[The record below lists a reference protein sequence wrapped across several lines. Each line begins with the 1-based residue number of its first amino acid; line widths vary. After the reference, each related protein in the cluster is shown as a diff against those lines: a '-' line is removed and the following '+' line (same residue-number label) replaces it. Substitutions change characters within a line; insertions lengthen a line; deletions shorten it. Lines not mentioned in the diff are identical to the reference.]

1 MGNINLNIL
10 GLASGSVV
18 LDAQGQVR
26 RLSPGEQ
33 PAASD
38 VIISFDTSE
47 ENVPSV
53 SARFVDNQGQQN
65 ALDTDDAIA
74 QVQRAIDEG
83 FDPTELGDE
92 FDTAAGEEG
101 SSLTNSG
108 RIERTGAETQAATN
122 FETDGFESQ
131 GLSETQSIALFDIIA
146 FALISG
152 ETNVIEFEQDEPIET
167 GGALTSDDPDVTF
180 IGKEIAGDND
190 LGSFVVNEDGT
201 WTFVANSPYDELA
214 DGEQIQDTTTV
225 QTSDGGEQVI
235 TVTIIGT
242 DDAAV
247 ATDDSGS
254 VTEDIDVDDI
264 TNQLVTSGQIVITD
278 VDSDTP
284 TFSADGE
291 FNLVGSTND
300 SQLGVLSI
308 EPDGAWTYVVNNND
322 VQYLDDDEFVTEVYT
337 VTASDGTTSEV
348 TITINGADDPSDITV
363 GEGDSDTGEV
373 TEDVDVDQESNNL
386 TTSGT
391 LTITDVDDNDVAAFE
406 PNGTFNPEGS
416 TNDTALGVLTI
427 TDDGEWTY
435 VVDNDDVQY
444 LDDDEFVTEVYTV
457 TAIDG
462 TTSEVTITINGADD
476 PSEITV
482 GEGDSDTGEVTEDV
496 DVDPES
502 NDLMATGTLTITDVD
517 ANDVAAF
524 QPNGTFNPEGSTND
538 TALGMLTITDDGEWT
553 YVVDNDDVQYLDDD
567 EFVTEVYTVTA
578 IDGTTSEVTIT
589 INGADDP
596 SEITVGEGDSDLGE
610 VTEDVDVDPESN
622 DLMATGTLTITD
634 VDAND
639 IAAFQPNG
647 TFNPEGSTNDTALG
661 MLTIT
666 DDGEWT
672 YVVDN
677 DNVQYLDDDEFVTE
691 VYTVTAIDGTTSE
704 VTITIN
710 GADDPSEIT
719 VGEGDSDMGEV
730 TEDVDVDQESNNLTT
745 SGTLTITDVD
755 DNDVAAFEP
764 NGTFNPEGSTNDT
777 ALGMLTITD
786 DGEWTYVVDND
797 NVQYLD
803 DDEFVTEVYTV
814 TAIDGTTSEV
824 TITINGADDPSEIT
838 VGEGDSDMGEV
849 TEDVDVDPESNDLMA
864 TGTLT
869 ITDVDANDVAAFQ
882 PNGTFNPEGSTND
895 TALGMLTITDDGE
908 WTYVVDNDDV
918 QYLDDDEFVTEVYTV
933 TAIDGTTSEVTIT
946 INGADDPSE
955 ITVGEGDSD
964 MGEVT
969 EDVDVDPESNDLM
982 ATGTLTI
989 TDVDANDVAAFQ
1001 PNGTFNPEGSTND
1014 TALGVLTITDDGEWT
1029 YVVDNDNVQYLDDD
1043 EFVTEVYTVTAIDG
1057 TTSEVTITINGAD
1070 DPSEITVGEGD
1081 SDLGE
1086 VTEDVDVNPDTN
1098 ELPVSGTL
1106 TITDVDT
1113 SDMLAF
1119 KPNGV
1124 FSPIGSTYA
1133 LALGMLTITPEG
1145 AWSYVVD
1152 NDAVQYLNDDDTVIE
1167 RYVVTAID
1175 GVEHVIE
1182 ITINGVND
1190 APEATSFTVVN
1201 DEDAI
1206 IPILFDSEDGGMP
1219 DYISDIEDDHD
1230 DIPLNIRIESL
1241 PTNGSLLYTDE
1252 NGITRE
1258 IVQSD
1263 VDNGVLFVPNN
1274 ISFVAG
1280 PGEMFEMGFSG
1291 DPDDMP
1297 DLVDGFYNWGVA
1309 VSPTERLITLANGN
1323 TITLSIDDNND
1334 KPLQQYQGEQ
1344 PHVGYGIGD
1353 TDGKGMNMQET
1364 LIIDFTNNPLDVVH
1378 FGLDGLGGEFN
1389 TNSSVHIEVIYTF
1402 ADGTTASEQYQKDEG
1417 DTGNQQILY
1426 EFSYSSPSNPIVG
1439 MELSSSGGNWELRY
1453 VQGNEAVT
1461 DDPQFDYV
1469 AVDSNGAESTVETV
1483 TVDIEEPQQYNVT
1496 SAVSNEPLFAGS
1508 GNDLLIGDSDDNIF
1522 TWLDSALDN
1531 GTDIIKDF
1539 ELYTNGSGDL
1549 IDLNDLIED
1558 PQDETQMA
1566 ELLDMIEV
1574 SVDGEDIALSIP
1586 INGGDDV
1593 QTIVIEGIT
1602 TEMGASVDL
1611 GNDLAILG
1619 ELIKNNAA

>member
-1 MGNINLNIL
+1 MPYLHAFNELIINSATTKFIVGNSHSAEWDWIRVWCVLGRSGNMDMGNINLNIL

-47 ENVPSV
+47 DSVPSV

-65 ALDTDDAIA
+65 VLDTDDAIA
-74 QVQRAIDEG
+74 QVQRAIEEG
-83 FDPTELGDE
+83 FDPTELGEE
-92 FDTAAGEEG
+92 FDTAAGEQG

-167 GGALTSDDPDVTF
+167 GGTLTIEEPDVVF
-180 IGKEIAGDND
+180 IAKDAEGDNG
-190 LGSFVVNEDGT
+190 LGTFVVNEDGT

-247 ATDDSGS
+247 ATDDTGS
-254 VTEDIDVDDI
+254 VTEDIDVDEI

-291 FNLVGSTND
+291 FNLVGSTNE

-308 EPDGAWTYVVNNND
+308 DPDGAWTYVVNNDD

-337 VTASDGTTSEV
+337 VTADDGTTSEV

-406 PNGTFNPEGS
+406 PDGTFNPEGS

-427 TDDGEWTY
+427 TDDGSWTY
-435 VVDNDDVQY
+435 VVNNDDVQY

-462 TTSEVTITINGADD
+462 TTSEVI
-476 PSEITV
+476 
-482 GEGDSDTGEVTEDV
+482 
-496 DVDPES
+496 
-502 NDLMATGTLTITDVD
+502 
-517 ANDVAAF
+517 
-524 QPNGTFNPEGSTND
+524 
-538 TALGMLTITDDGEWT
+538 
-553 YVVDNDDVQYLDDD
+553 
-567 EFVTEVYTVTA
+567 
-578 IDGTTSEVTIT
+578 
-589 INGADDP
+589 
-596 SEITVGEGDSDLGE
+596 
-610 VTEDVDVDPESN
+610 
-622 DLMATGTLTITD
+622 
-634 VDAND
+634 
-639 IAAFQPNG
+639 
-647 TFNPEGSTNDTALG
+647 
-661 MLTIT
+661 
-666 DDGEWT
+666 
-672 YVVDN
+672 
-677 DNVQYLDDDEFVTE
+677 
-691 VYTVTAIDGTTSE
+691 
-704 VTITIN
+704 
-710 GADDPSEIT
+710 
-719 VGEGDSDMGEV
+719 
-730 TEDVDVDQESNNLTT
+730 
-745 SGTLTITDVD
+745 
-755 DNDVAAFEP
+755 
-764 NGTFNPEGSTNDT
+764 
-777 ALGMLTITD
+777 
-786 DGEWTYVVDND
+786 
-797 NVQYLD
+797 
-803 DDEFVTEVYTV
+803 
-814 TAIDGTTSEV
+814 
-824 TITINGADDPSEIT
+824 ITINGADDPSEIT

-849 TEDVDVDPESNDLMA
+849 TEDVDVDPESNDLM
-864 TGTLT
+864 TSGTLT
-869 ITDVDANDVAAFQ
+869 ITDVDANDVAAFE
-882 PNGTFNPEGSTND
+882 PNGTFNPDGSTND

-964 MGEVT
+964 MGQVT

-989 TDVDANDVAAFQ
+989 TDIDANDVAAFE
-1001 PNGTFNPEGSTND
+1001 PNGTFNPEGSTNE
-1014 TALGVLTITDDGEWT
+1014 TALGMLTITDDGEWT
-1029 YVVDNDNVQYLDDD
+1029 YAVDNDDVQYLDDD

-1081 SDLGE
+1081 SDMGE

-1098 ELPVSGTL
+1098 ELSTSGTL

-1113 SDMLAF
+1113 SDMPAF

-1124 FSPIGSTYA
+1124 FTPVGSTYA

-1175 GVEHVIE
+1175 GVEHVVE

-1190 APEATSFTVVN
+1190 APEATSFTVIN

-1219 DYISDIEDDHD
+1219 DYISDLEDDHD

-1241 PTNGSLLYTDE
+1241 PTSGSLLYTDE

-1291 DPDDMP
+1291 DPEDVP

-1323 TITLSIDDNND
+1323 TITISVEDNND

-1353 TDGKGMNMQET
+1353 SDGQGMNMQET
-1364 LIIDFTNNPLDVVH
+1364 LVIDFTNNPLEVVQ
-1378 FGLDGLGGEFN
+1378 FGLDGMGGSFN
-1389 TNSSVHIEVIYTF
+1389 TNSSVYVEVLYIF
-1402 ADGTTASEQYQKDEG
+1402 ADGTTQTEQYQKDEG
-1417 DTGNQQILY
+1417 DTGHDQILY

-1469 AVDSNGAESTVETV
+1469 AVDSNGAESSVETV
-1483 TVDIEEPQQYNVT
+1483 TVDIEEPQQYNVI
-1496 SAVSNEPLFAGS
+1496 SAASNEPLFAGS

-1586 INGGDDV
+1586 INGGGDV
-1593 QTIVIEGIT
+1593 QTIVVEGIA
-1602 TEMGASVDL
+1602 TEVGASVDL
-1611 GNDLAILG
+1611 GSDLAILG
-1619 ELIKNNAA
+1619 ELIKNDAAQSVS

>member
-47 ENVPSV
+47 ESVPSV

-65 ALDTDDAIA
+65 VLDTDDAVA
-74 QVQRAIDEG
+74 QVQRAIEEG

-122 FETDGFESQ
+122 FETEGFESQ

-180 IGKEIAGDND
+180 IGKEVAGDNE
-190 LGSFVVNEDGT
+190 LGTFVVNEDGT

-291 FNLVGSTND
+291 FNLVGSTNE

-308 EPDGAWTYVVNNND
+308 DPDGAWTYVVNNDD

-337 VTASDGTTSEV
+337 VTADDGTTSEV

-406 PNGTFNPEGS
+406 P
-416 TNDTALGVLTI
+416 D
-427 TDDGEWTY
+427 
-435 VVDNDDVQY
+435 
-444 LDDDEFVTEVYTV
+444 
-457 TAIDG
+457 
-462 TTSEVTITINGADD
+462 
-476 PSEITV
+476 
-482 GEGDSDTGEVTEDV
+482 
-496 DVDPES
+496 
-502 NDLMATGTLTITDVD
+502 
-517 ANDVAAF
+517 
-524 QPNGTFNPEGSTND
+524 
-538 TALGMLTITDDGEWT
+538 
-553 YVVDNDDVQYLDDD
+553 
-567 EFVTEVYTVTA
+567 
-578 IDGTTSEVTIT
+578 
-589 INGADDP
+589 
-596 SEITVGEGDSDLGE
+596 
-610 VTEDVDVDPESN
+610 
-622 DLMATGTLTITD
+622 
-634 VDAND
+634 
-639 IAAFQPNG
+639 
-647 TFNPEGSTNDTALG
+647 
-661 MLTIT
+661 
-666 DDGEWT
+666 
-672 YVVDN
+672 
-677 DNVQYLDDDEFVTE
+677 
-691 VYTVTAIDGTTSE
+691 
-704 VTITIN
+704 
-710 GADDPSEIT
+710 
-719 VGEGDSDMGEV
+719 
-730 TEDVDVDQESNNLTT
+730 
-745 SGTLTITDVD
+745 
-755 DNDVAAFEP
+755 
-764 NGTFNPEGSTNDT
+764 GTFNPEGSTNDT

-849 TEDVDVDPESNDLMA
+849 TEDVDVDP
-864 TGTLT
+864 
-869 ITDVDANDVAAFQ
+869 
-882 PNGTFNPEGSTND
+882 
-895 TALGMLTITDDGE
+895 
-908 WTYVVDNDDV
+908 
-918 QYLDDDEFVTEVYTV
+918 
-933 TAIDGTTSEVTIT
+933 
-946 INGADDPSE
+946 
-955 ITVGEGDSD
+955 
-964 MGEVT
+964 
-969 EDVDVDPESNDLM
+969 
-982 ATGTLTI
+982 
-989 TDVDANDVAAFQ
+989 
-1001 PNGTFNPEGSTND
+1001 
-1014 TALGVLTITDDGEWT
+1014 
-1029 YVVDNDNVQYLDDD
+1029 
-1043 EFVTEVYTVTAIDG
+1043 
-1057 TTSEVTITINGAD
+1057 
-1070 DPSEITVGEGD
+1070 
-1081 SDLGE
+1081 
-1086 VTEDVDVNPDTN
+1086 DTN
-1098 ELPVSGTL
+1098 ELSVSGTL

-1113 SDMLAF
+1113 SDMPAF

-1124 FSPIGSTYA
+1124 FTPIGSTYA

-1152 NDAVQYLNDDDTVIE
+1152 NDAVQYLNDDDVVIE

-1201 DEDAI
+1201 DQDAV

-1219 DYISDIEDDHD
+1219 DYISDVEDDHD

-1252 NGITRE
+1252 NGVTRE
-1258 IVQSD
+1258 IMQSD

-1291 DPDDMP
+1291 DPEDIP
-1297 DLVDGFYNWGVA
+1297 DLVDGFYNWGVE
-1309 VSPTERLITLANGN
+1309 VSPTERLITLDNGN
-1323 TITLSIDDNND
+1323 TITLTIEDNNN
-1334 KPLQQYQGEQ
+1334 KPLKQYQGEQ
-1344 PHVGYGIGD
+1344 PHVGFGIGD
-1353 TDGKGMNMQET
+1353 TDGSGMNKQET
-1364 LIIDFTNNPLDVVH
+1364 LVLDFTNNPLEVVD
-1378 FGLDGLGGEFN
+1378 FGLDGLGGSFN
-1389 TNSSVHIEVIYTF
+1389 TDSNVYVEVLYTF
-1402 ADGTTASEQYQKDEG
+1402 ADGTTQTEQYQKDPG
-1417 DTGNQQILY
+1417 DTGNSQILY
-1426 EFSYSSPSNPIVG
+1426 DFSYSSPDNPIVG
-1439 MELSSSGGNWELRY
+1439 MELSSTGGSWELRY

-1461 DDPQFDYV
+1461 EDPQFDYV

-1483 TVDIEEPQQYNVT
+1483 TIDIEAPQQYNVI
-1496 SAVSNEPLFAGS
+1496 SAASNEPLYAES
-1508 GNDLLIGDSDDNIF
+1508 GNDLLIGDSGDNIF

-1539 ELYTNGSGDL
+1539 ELYTGGSGDL
-1549 IDLNDLIED
+1549 INLNDLVED

-1566 ELLDMIEV
+1566 ELLDAIEV

-1593 QTIVIEGIT
+1593 QTIVVEGIA
-1602 TEMGASVDL
+1602 TELAGSVDL
-1611 GNDLAILG
+1611 GNDLAVLG
-1619 ELIKNNAA
+1619 ELIKNDAA

>member
-74 QVQRAIDEG
+74 QVQRAIEEG

-180 IGKEIAGDND
+180 IGKEVAGDND
-190 LGSFVVNEDGT
+190 LGTFVVNEDGT

-308 EPDGAWTYVVNNND
+308 EPDGAWTYVVNNDD

-363 GEGDSDTGEV
+363 GEGDSDT
-373 TEDVDVDQESNNL
+373 
-386 TTSGT
+386 
-391 LTITDVDDNDVAAFE
+391 
-406 PNGTFNPEGS
+406 
-416 TNDTALGVLTI
+416 
-427 TDDGEWTY
+427 
-435 VVDNDDVQY
+435 
-444 LDDDEFVTEVYTV
+444 
-457 TAIDG
+457 
-462 TTSEVTITINGADD
+462 
-476 PSEITV
+476 
-482 GEGDSDTGEVTEDV
+482 
-496 DVDPES
+496 
-502 NDLMATGTLTITDVD
+502 
-517 ANDVAAF
+517 
-524 QPNGTFNPEGSTND
+524 
-538 TALGMLTITDDGEWT
+538 
-553 YVVDNDDVQYLDDD
+553 
-567 EFVTEVYTVTA
+567 
-578 IDGTTSEVTIT
+578 
-589 INGADDP
+589 
-596 SEITVGEGDSDLGE
+596 
-610 VTEDVDVDPESN
+610 
-622 DLMATGTLTITD
+622 
-634 VDAND
+634 
-639 IAAFQPNG
+639 
-647 TFNPEGSTNDTALG
+647 
-661 MLTIT
+661 
-666 DDGEWT
+666 
-672 YVVDN
+672 
-677 DNVQYLDDDEFVTE
+677 
-691 VYTVTAIDGTTSE
+691 
-704 VTITIN
+704 
-710 GADDPSEIT
+710 
-719 VGEGDSDMGEV
+719 GEV

-964 MGEVT
+964 IGEVT
-969 EDVDVDPESNDLM
+969 EDVN
-982 ATGTLTI
+982 
-989 TDVDANDVAAFQ
+989 
-1001 PNGTFNPEGSTND
+1001 
-1014 TALGVLTITDDGEWT
+1014 
-1029 YVVDNDNVQYLDDD
+1029 
-1043 EFVTEVYTVTAIDG
+1043 
-1057 TTSEVTITINGAD
+1057 
-1070 DPSEITVGEGD
+1070 
-1081 SDLGE
+1081 
-1086 VTEDVDVNPDTN
+1086 VNPDTN
-1098 ELPVSGTL
+1098 ELSVSGTL

-1113 SDMLAF
+1113 SDMPAF

-1152 NDAVQYLNDDDTVIE
+1152 NDAVQYLGDDDTVIE
-1167 RYVVTAID
+1167 NYVVTAID

-1190 APEATSFTVVN
+1190 APEATSFVVVN
-1201 DEDAI
+1201 DDDAV

-1219 DYISDIEDDHD
+1219 DYISDIEDDHNE
-1230 DIPLNIRIESL
+1230 IPLNVRINTL
-1241 PTNGSLLYTDE
+1241 PTSGTLLYTDE
-1252 NGITRE
+1252 NGDTRE

-1263 VDNGVLFVPNN
+1263 VDSGVLFVPNN

-1280 PGEMFEMGFSG
+1280 PGDLFEMGFSG
-1291 DPDDMP
+1291 DPEDMP

-1323 TITLSIDDNND
+1323 TITISIDDNND

-1364 LIIDFTNNPLDVVH
+1364 LIIDFTNNPLEVVH
-1378 FGLDGLGGEFN
+1378 FGLDGMGGEFN
-1389 TNSSVHIEVIYTF
+1389 TNSSVHIEVTYTF

-1469 AVDSNGAESTVETV
+1469 AVDSSGAESTVETV
-1483 TVDIEEPQQYNVT
+1483 TVDTEEPQLYNVI
-1496 SAVSNEPLFAGS
+1496 SAASNEPLFAAA
-1508 GNDLLIGDSDDNIF
+1508 GNDLLIGDSEDNIF

-1586 INGGDDV
+1586 INGGVDV
-1593 QTIVIEGIT
+1593 QTIVVEGIA

-1611 GNDLAILG
+1611 GSDLAILG
-1619 ELIKNNAA
+1619 ELIKNDAA

>member
-1 MGNINLNIL
+1 MGNINLSIL
-10 GLASGSVV
+10 GLANGVIV

-26 RLSPGEQ
+26 RLPPGEQ
-33 PAASD
+33 PATSD
-38 VIISFDTSE
+38 VIVTVETTE
-47 ENVPSV
+47 ESVPNV
-53 SARFVDNQGQQN
+53 SARFVDDQGQQN
-65 ALDTDDAIA
+65 VIDTDDAIA
-74 QVQRAIDEG
+74 QVQRAIEEG
-83 FDPTELGDE
+83 FDPTELGEE
-92 FDTAAGEEG
+92 FDAAAGEQG

-108 RIERTGAETQAATN
+108 RIERTGAETLASTN
-122 FETDGFESQ
+122 FETDGLESQ

-146 FALISG
+146 LALVSG

-167 GGALTSDDPDVTF
+167 GGALTIDDPDVTF
-180 IGKEIAGDND
+180 IAKDAEGENGF
-190 LGSFVVNEDGT
+190 GSFVVNEDGS
-201 WTFVANSPYDELA
+201 WTFVANSPFDELA

-254 VTEDIDVDDI
+254 VTEDIDVDEI

-284 TFSADGE
+284 TYSADGE
-291 FNLVGSTND
+291 FNLVGSTNE

-308 EPDGAWTYVVNNND
+308 DPDGAWTYVVNNDD

-386 TTSGT
+386 ATSGT

-406 PNGTFNPEGS
+406 PNG
-416 TNDTALGVLTI
+416 V
-427 TDDGEWTY
+427 
-435 VVDNDDVQY
+435 
-444 LDDDEFVTEVYTV
+444 
-457 TAIDG
+457 
-462 TTSEVTITINGADD
+462 
-476 PSEITV
+476 
-482 GEGDSDTGEVTEDV
+482 
-496 DVDPES
+496 
-502 NDLMATGTLTITDVD
+502 
-517 ANDVAAF
+517 
-524 QPNGTFNPEGSTND
+524 FNPEGSTND
-538 TALGMLTITDDGEWT
+538 TALGMLTITDGGEWT
-553 YVVDNDDVQYLDDD
+553 YVVNNDD
-567 EFVTEVYTVTA
+567 
-578 IDGTTSEVTIT
+578 
-589 INGADDP
+589 
-596 SEITVGEGDSDLGE
+596 
-610 VTEDVDVDPESN
+610 
-622 DLMATGTLTITD
+622 
-634 VDAND
+634 
-639 IAAFQPNG
+639 
-647 TFNPEGSTNDTALG
+647 
-661 MLTIT
+661 
-666 DDGEWT
+666 
-672 YVVDN
+672 
-677 DNVQYLDDDEFVTE
+677 
-691 VYTVTAIDGTTSE
+691 
-704 VTITIN
+704 
-710 GADDPSEIT
+710 
-719 VGEGDSDMGEV
+719 
-730 TEDVDVDQESNNLTT
+730 
-745 SGTLTITDVD
+745 
-755 DNDVAAFEP
+755 
-764 NGTFNPEGSTNDT
+764 
-777 ALGMLTITD
+777 
-786 DGEWTYVVDND
+786 
-797 NVQYLD
+797 VQYLD

-1014 TALGVLTITDDGEWT
+1014 TALGMLTITDDGEWT
-1029 YVVDNDNVQYLDDD
+1029 YVVDNDDVQYLDDD

-1081 SDLGE
+1081 SDVGE
-1086 VTEDVDVNPDTN
+1086 VTEDVDVNEDTN
-1098 ELPVSGTL
+1098 ELSVSGTL

-1113 SDMLAF
+1113 SDMPAF

-1124 FSPIGSTYA
+1124 FIPVGSTYA

-1252 NGITRE
+1252 NGVTRE

-1297 DLVDGFYNWGVA
+1297 ELVDGFYNWGVA
-1309 VSPTERLITLANGN
+1309 VSPTERLITLDNGN
-1323 TITLSIDDNND
+1323 TITVTIEDNNN
-1334 KPLQQYQGEQ
+1334 KPLKQYQGEQ
-1344 PHVGYGIGD
+1344 SHVGFGIGD
-1353 TDGKGMNMQET
+1353 TDGRGMNKQET
-1364 LIIDFTNNPLDVVH
+1364 LVLDFTNNPLGVVD
-1378 FGLDGLGGEFN
+1378 FGLDGLGGSFN
-1389 TNSSVHIEVIYTF
+1389 TNSNVYVEVLYTF
-1402 ADGTTASEQYQKDEG
+1402 ADGTTHTEQYQKDPG
-1417 DTGNQQILY
+1417 DTGNSQLLY
-1426 EFSYSSPSNPIVG
+1426 DFSYSSPDNPIVG
-1439 MELSSSGGNWELRY
+1439 MELSSTGGSWELRY

-1461 DDPQFDYV
+1461 EDPQFNYV
-1469 AVDSNGAESTVETV
+1469 AVDSNGVESTVETV
-1483 TVDIEEPQQYNVT
+1483 TIDIEEPQQYNVI
-1496 SAVSNEPLFAGS
+1496 SAASNEPLYAES
-1508 GNDLLIGDSDDNIF
+1508 GNDLLIGDSGENIF
-1522 TWLDSALDN
+1522 TWLDSTLDN

-1539 ELYTNGSGDL
+1539 ELYTEGAGDL
-1549 IDLNDLIED
+1549 IDLNDLLED

-1566 ELLDMIEV
+1566 ELLGMIEV
-1574 SVDGEDIALSIP
+1574 SVDGDDIALSIP
-1586 INGGDDV
+1586 INGGSDT
-1593 QTIVIEGIT
+1593 QTIVVEGIA

-1611 GNDLAILG
+1611 GNDLSVLA
-1619 ELIKNNAA
+1619 ELIKNDAA

>member
-47 ENVPSV
+47 DNVPSV

-74 QVQRAIDEG
+74 QVQRAIEEG

-167 GGALTSDDPDVTF
+167 GGALTSDDPGVTF

-190 LGSFVVNEDGT
+190 LGTFVVNEDGT

-308 EPDGAWTYVVNNND
+308 EPDGAWTYVVNNDD

-416 TNDTALGVLTI
+416 TNDTALG
-427 TDDGEWTY
+427 
-435 VVDNDDVQY
+435 
-444 LDDDEFVTEVYTV
+444 
-457 TAIDG
+457 
-462 TTSEVTITINGADD
+462 
-476 PSEITV
+476 
-482 GEGDSDTGEVTEDV
+482 
-496 DVDPES
+496 
-502 NDLMATGTLTITDVD
+502 
-517 ANDVAAF
+517 
-524 QPNGTFNPEGSTND
+524 
-538 TALGMLTITDDGEWT
+538 
-553 YVVDNDDVQYLDDD
+553 
-567 EFVTEVYTVTA
+567 
-578 IDGTTSEVTIT
+578 
-589 INGADDP
+589 
-596 SEITVGEGDSDLGE
+596 
-610 VTEDVDVDPESN
+610 
-622 DLMATGTLTITD
+622 
-634 VDAND
+634 
-639 IAAFQPNG
+639 
-647 TFNPEGSTNDTALG
+647 

-730 TEDVDVDQESNNLTT
+730 TEDVDVDPESNDLMAT
-745 SGTLTITDVD
+745 GTLTITDVD
-755 DNDVAAFEP
+755 ANDVAAFQP

-964 MGEVT
+964 IGEVT
-969 EDVDVDPESNDLM
+969 EDVN
-982 ATGTLTI
+982 
-989 TDVDANDVAAFQ
+989 
-1001 PNGTFNPEGSTND
+1001 
-1014 TALGVLTITDDGEWT
+1014 
-1029 YVVDNDNVQYLDDD
+1029 
-1043 EFVTEVYTVTAIDG
+1043 
-1057 TTSEVTITINGAD
+1057 
-1070 DPSEITVGEGD
+1070 
-1081 SDLGE
+1081 
-1086 VTEDVDVNPDTN
+1086 VNPDTN
-1098 ELPVSGTL
+1098 ELSVSGTL

-1113 SDMLAF
+1113 SDMPAF

-1252 NGITRE
+1252 NGVTRE

-1323 TITLSIDDNND
+1323 TITLSIEDNND
-1334 KPLQQYQGEQ
+1334 KPLEQYQGEQ
-1344 PHVGYGIGD
+1344 PHVGFGIGD
-1353 TDGKGMNMQET
+1353 SDGQGMNMQET
-1364 LIIDFTNNPLDVVH
+1364 LVLDFTNNPLEVVQ
-1378 FGLDGLGGEFN
+1378 FGLDGLGGSFN
-1389 TNSSVHIEVIYTF
+1389 TNSNVYVEVLYTF
-1402 ADGTTASEQYQKDEG
+1402 ADGTTHTEQYQKDEG
-1417 DTGNQQILY
+1417 DTGHEQILY
-1426 EFSYSSPSNPIVG
+1426 DFSYSSPSNPIVG
-1439 MELSSSGGNWELRY
+1439 MELSSTGGSWELRY

-1483 TVDIEEPQQYNVT
+1483 TVDIEEPQQYNVI
-1496 SAVSNEPLFAGS
+1496 SAASNEPLFAGS

-1593 QTIVIEGIT
+1593 QTIVVEGIT
-1602 TEMGASVDL
+1602 TEMGVSVDL

-1619 ELIKNNAA
+1619 ELIKNDAA

>member
-65 ALDTDDAIA
+65 VLDTDDAIA
-74 QVQRAIDEG
+74 QVQRAIEEG

-180 IGKEIAGDND
+180 IGKEVAGDND
-190 LGSFVVNEDGT
+190 LGTFVVNEDGT

-242 DDAAV
+242 DDAAL

-308 EPDGAWTYVVNNND
+308 EPDGAWTYVVNNDD

-348 TITINGADDPSDITV
+348 IITINGADDPSDITV
-363 GEGDSDTGEV
+363 GEGDSDT
-373 TEDVDVDQESNNL
+373 
-386 TTSGT
+386 
-391 LTITDVDDNDVAAFE
+391 
-406 PNGTFNPEGS
+406 
-416 TNDTALGVLTI
+416 
-427 TDDGEWTY
+427 
-435 VVDNDDVQY
+435 
-444 LDDDEFVTEVYTV
+444 
-457 TAIDG
+457 
-462 TTSEVTITINGADD
+462 
-476 PSEITV
+476 
-482 GEGDSDTGEVTEDV
+482 
-496 DVDPES
+496 
-502 NDLMATGTLTITDVD
+502 
-517 ANDVAAF
+517 
-524 QPNGTFNPEGSTND
+524 
-538 TALGMLTITDDGEWT
+538 
-553 YVVDNDDVQYLDDD
+553 
-567 EFVTEVYTVTA
+567 
-578 IDGTTSEVTIT
+578 
-589 INGADDP
+589 
-596 SEITVGEGDSDLGE
+596 
-610 VTEDVDVDPESN
+610 
-622 DLMATGTLTITD
+622 
-634 VDAND
+634 
-639 IAAFQPNG
+639 
-647 TFNPEGSTNDTALG
+647 
-661 MLTIT
+661 
-666 DDGEWT
+666 
-672 YVVDN
+672 
-677 DNVQYLDDDEFVTE
+677 
-691 VYTVTAIDGTTSE
+691 
-704 VTITIN
+704 
-710 GADDPSEIT
+710 
-719 VGEGDSDMGEV
+719 GEV

-803 DDEFVTEVYTV
+803 DDEFITEIYTV

-933 TAIDGTTSEVTIT
+933 TAIDGTASEVTIT

-964 MGEVT
+964 LGEVT
-969 EDVDVDPESNDLM
+969 EDVGVDPESNDLM

-1014 TALGVLTITDDGEWT
+1014 TALGMLTITDDGEWT
-1029 YVVDNDNVQYLDDD
+1029 YVVDNDDVQYLDDD

-1081 SDLGE
+1081 SDMGE

-1098 ELPVSGTL
+1098 ELSVSGTL

-1113 SDMLAF
+1113 SDMPAF

-1252 NGITRE
+1252 NGVTRE

-1263 VDNGVLFVPNN
+1263 VDSGVLFVPNN

-1323 TITLSIDDNND
+1323 TITLSIEDNND
-1334 KPLQQYQGEQ
+1334 KPLEQYQGEQ
-1344 PHVGYGIGD
+1344 PHVGFGIGD
-1353 TDGKGMNMQET
+1353 SDGQGMNMQET
-1364 LIIDFTNNPLDVVH
+1364 LVLDFTNNPLEVVQ
-1378 FGLDGLGGEFN
+1378 FGLDGLGGSFN
-1389 TNSSVHIEVIYTF
+1389 TNSNVYVEVLYTF
-1402 ADGTTASEQYQKDEG
+1402 ADGTTHTEQYQKDEG
-1417 DTGNQQILY
+1417 DTGHEQILY
-1426 EFSYSSPSNPIVG
+1426 DFSYSSPSNPIVG
-1439 MELSSSGGNWELRY
+1439 MELSSTGGSWELRY

-1483 TVDIEEPQQYNVT
+1483 TVDIEEPQQYNVI
-1496 SAVSNEPLFAGS
+1496 SAASNEPLFAGS

-1593 QTIVIEGIT
+1593 QTIVVEGIT
-1602 TEMGASVDL
+1602 TEMGVSVDL

-1619 ELIKNNAA
+1619 ELIKNDAA

>member
-1 MGNINLNIL
+1 MGNINLSIL
-10 GLASGSVV
+10 GLVSGSVV

-38 VIISFDTSE
+38 VIISFGNSE
-47 ENVPSV
+47 ESVPSV

-74 QVQRAIDEG
+74 QVQRAIEEG

-92 FDTAAGEEG
+92 FDTAAGEQG

-131 GLSETQSIALFDIIA
+131 GLSETQSLALFDIIA

-167 GGALTSDDPDVTF
+167 GGALTSEDPDVTF
-180 IGKEIAGDND
+180 IVKEVAGDND
-190 LGSFVVNEDGT
+190 LGTFVVNEDGT

-214 DGEQIQDTTTV
+214 DGEQIQDSTTV
-225 QTSDGGEQVI
+225 QSSDGGEQVI

-254 VTEDIDVDDI
+254 VTEDIDVDEI

-291 FNLVGSTND
+291 FNLVGSTNE

-308 EPDGAWTYVVNNND
+308 APDGAWTYVVNNDD

-348 TITINGADDPSDITV
+348 IITINGADDPSDITV
-363 GEGDSDTGEV
+363 DEGDSDTGEV
-373 TEDVDVDQESNNL
+373 TEDVDVDLESNNL
-386 TTSGT
+386 ITSGT
-391 LTITDVDDNDVAAFE
+391 LTITDVDDNDVAAFQ
-406 PNGTFNPEGS
+406 PNGVFNPEGS
-416 TNDTALGVLTI
+416 TNG
-427 TDDGEWTY
+427 
-435 VVDNDDVQY
+435 
-444 LDDDEFVTEVYTV
+444 
-457 TAIDG
+457 
-462 TTSEVTITINGADD
+462 
-476 PSEITV
+476 
-482 GEGDSDTGEVTEDV
+482 
-496 DVDPES
+496 
-502 NDLMATGTLTITDVD
+502 
-517 ANDVAAF
+517 
-524 QPNGTFNPEGSTND
+524 

-553 YVVDNDDVQYLDDD
+553 YTVDNDD
-567 EFVTEVYTVTA
+567 
-578 IDGTTSEVTIT
+578 
-589 INGADDP
+589 
-596 SEITVGEGDSDLGE
+596 
-610 VTEDVDVDPESN
+610 
-622 DLMATGTLTITD
+622 
-634 VDAND
+634 
-639 IAAFQPNG
+639 
-647 TFNPEGSTNDTALG
+647 
-661 MLTIT
+661 
-666 DDGEWT
+666 
-672 YVVDN
+672 
-677 DNVQYLDDDEFVTE
+677 
-691 VYTVTAIDGTTSE
+691 
-704 VTITIN
+704 
-710 GADDPSEIT
+710 
-719 VGEGDSDMGEV
+719 
-730 TEDVDVDQESNNLTT
+730 
-745 SGTLTITDVD
+745 
-755 DNDVAAFEP
+755 
-764 NGTFNPEGSTNDT
+764 
-777 ALGMLTITD
+777 
-786 DGEWTYVVDND
+786 
-797 NVQYLD
+797 VQYLD

-869 ITDVDANDVAAFQ
+869 ITDVDANDVAAFEPNGTFNPEGSTNETALGMLTITDDGAWTYVVDNDDVQ
-882 PNGTFNPEGSTND
+882 YLDDDEFVTEVYTVTAIDGTTSEVTITINGADDPSEITVGEGDSDMGEVTEDVDVDPESNDLMATGTLTITDVDANDVVAFEPNGTFNPEGSTND

-969 EDVDVDPESNDLM
+969 EDVNVD
-982 ATGTLTI
+982 
-989 TDVDANDVAAFQ
+989 
-1001 PNGTFNPEGSTND
+1001 
-1014 TALGVLTITDDGEWT
+1014 
-1029 YVVDNDNVQYLDDD
+1029 
-1043 EFVTEVYTVTAIDG
+1043 
-1057 TTSEVTITINGAD
+1057 
-1070 DPSEITVGEGD
+1070 
-1081 SDLGE
+1081 
-1086 VTEDVDVNPDTN
+1086 PDTN
-1098 ELPVSGTL
+1098 ELSASGTL

-1113 SDMLAF
+1113 SDMPAF

-1124 FSPIGSTYA
+1124 FTPIGSTYA

-1252 NGITRE
+1252 NGVTRE

-1263 VDNGVLFVPNN
+1263 VDNGELFVPNN

-1291 DPDDMP
+1291 DPEDMP
-1297 DLVDGFYNWGVA
+1297 ELVDGFYNWGVE
-1309 VSPTERLITLANGN
+1309 VSPTERLITLDNGN
-1323 TITLSIDDNND
+1323 TITLTIEDNNN
-1334 KPLQQYQGEQ
+1334 KPLKQYQGEQ
-1344 PHVGYGIGD
+1344 SHVGFGIGD
-1353 TDGKGMNMQET
+1353 TDGRGMNKQET
-1364 LIIDFTNNPLDVVH
+1364 LVLDFTNNPLEVVD
-1378 FGLDGLGGEFN
+1378 FGLDGLGGSFN
-1389 TNSSVHIEVIYTF
+1389 TDSNVYVEVLYTF
-1402 ADGTTASEQYQKDEG
+1402 ADGTTQTEQYQKDPG
-1417 DTGNQQILY
+1417 DTGNSQILY
-1426 EFSYSSPSNPIVG
+1426 DFSYSSPDNPIVG
-1439 MELSSSGGNWELRY
+1439 MELSSTGGSWELRY

-1461 DDPQFDYV
+1461 EDPQFDYV

-1483 TVDIEEPQQYNVT
+1483 TIDIEEPQQYNVI
-1496 SAVSNEPLFAGS
+1496 SAASNEPLYAES
-1508 GNDLLIGDSDDNIF
+1508 GNDLLIGDSGDNIF

-1539 ELYTNGSGDL
+1539 ELYTGGSGDL
-1549 IDLNDLIED
+1549 IDLNDLVED

-1566 ELLDMIEV
+1566 ELLDAIEV

-1593 QTIVIEGIT
+1593 QTIVVEGIA
-1602 TEMGASVDL
+1602 TELGGSVDL
-1611 GNDLAILG
+1611 GNDLAVLG
-1619 ELIKNNAA
+1619 ELIKNDAA

>member
-10 GLASGSVV
+10 GLVSGSVV

-33 PAASD
+33 PSASD

-47 ENVPSV
+47 ESVPSV

-65 ALDTDDAIA
+65 VLDTDDAIA
-74 QVQRAIDEG
+74 QVQRAIEEG

-122 FETDGFESQ
+122 FETEGFESQ

-152 ETNVIEFEQDEPIET
+152 DTNAIEFEQDEPIET
-167 GGALTSDDPDVTF
+167 GGALISDDPDVTF
-180 IGKEIAGDND
+180 IGKEVVGDND
-190 LGSFVVNEDGT
+190 LGTFVVNEDGT

-300 SQLGVLSI
+300 SQLGILSI
-308 EPDGAWTYVVNNND
+308 DPDGAWTYVVNNDD

-373 TEDVDVDQESNNL
+373 TEDVDVDLESNNL
-386 TTSGT
+386 ITSGT
-391 LTITDVDDNDVAAFE
+391 LTITDVDDNDVAAF
-406 PNGTFNPEGS
+406 
-416 TNDTALGVLTI
+416 
-427 TDDGEWTY
+427 
-435 VVDNDDVQY
+435 
-444 LDDDEFVTEVYTV
+444 
-457 TAIDG
+457 
-462 TTSEVTITINGADD
+462 
-476 PSEITV
+476 
-482 GEGDSDTGEVTEDV
+482 
-496 DVDPES
+496 
-502 NDLMATGTLTITDVD
+502 
-517 ANDVAAF
+517 
-524 QPNGTFNPEGSTND
+524 QPNGVFNPEGSTND

-553 YVVDNDDVQYLDDD
+553 YVVDNDDVQYLDD
-567 EFVTEVYTVTA
+567 
-578 IDGTTSEVTIT
+578 
-589 INGADDP
+589 N
-596 SEITVGEGDSDLGE
+596 
-610 VTEDVDVDPESN
+610 
-622 DLMATGTLTITD
+622 
-634 VDAND
+634 
-639 IAAFQPNG
+639 
-647 TFNPEGSTNDTALG
+647 
-661 MLTIT
+661 
-666 DDGEWT
+666 
-672 YVVDN
+672 
-677 DNVQYLDDDEFVTE
+677 
-691 VYTVTAIDGTTSE
+691 
-704 VTITIN
+704 
-710 GADDPSEIT
+710 
-719 VGEGDSDMGEV
+719 
-730 TEDVDVDQESNNLTT
+730 
-745 SGTLTITDVD
+745 
-755 DNDVAAFEP
+755 
-764 NGTFNPEGSTNDT
+764 
-777 ALGMLTITD
+777 
-786 DGEWTYVVDND
+786 
-797 NVQYLD
+797 
-803 DDEFVTEVYTV
+803 EFVTEVYTV

-849 TEDVDVDPESNDLMA
+849 TEDVDVDP
-864 TGTLT
+864 
-869 ITDVDANDVAAFQ
+869 
-882 PNGTFNPEGSTND
+882 
-895 TALGMLTITDDGE
+895 
-908 WTYVVDNDDV
+908 
-918 QYLDDDEFVTEVYTV
+918 
-933 TAIDGTTSEVTIT
+933 
-946 INGADDPSE
+946 
-955 ITVGEGDSD
+955 
-964 MGEVT
+964 
-969 EDVDVDPESNDLM
+969 
-982 ATGTLTI
+982 
-989 TDVDANDVAAFQ
+989 
-1001 PNGTFNPEGSTND
+1001 
-1014 TALGVLTITDDGEWT
+1014 
-1029 YVVDNDNVQYLDDD
+1029 
-1043 EFVTEVYTVTAIDG
+1043 
-1057 TTSEVTITINGAD
+1057 
-1070 DPSEITVGEGD
+1070 
-1081 SDLGE
+1081 
-1086 VTEDVDVNPDTN
+1086 DTN
-1098 ELPVSGTL
+1098 ELSVSGTL

-1113 SDMLAF
+1113 SDMPAF

-1124 FSPIGSTYA
+1124 FTPIGSTYA

-1152 NDAVQYLNDDDTVIE
+1152 NDAVQYLNDDDVVIE

-1190 APEATSFTVVN
+1190 APEAASFTVVN
-1201 DEDAI
+1201 DQDAV

-1219 DYISDIEDDHD
+1219 DYISDVEDDHD

-1252 NGITRE
+1252 NGVTRE
-1258 IVQSD
+1258 IMQSD

-1291 DPDDMP
+1291 DPEDIP
-1297 DLVDGFYNWGVA
+1297 DLVDGFYNWGVE
-1309 VSPTERLITLANGN
+1309 VSPTERLITLDNGN
-1323 TITLSIDDNND
+1323 TITLSIEDNND
-1334 KPLQQYQGEQ
+1334 KPLKQYQGEQ
-1344 PHVGYGIGD
+1344 PHVGFGIGD
-1353 TDGKGMNMQET
+1353 TDGRGMNKQET
-1364 LIIDFTNNPLDVVH
+1364 LILDFTDNPLEVVD
-1378 FGLDGLGGEFN
+1378 FGLDGLGGSFN
-1389 TNSSVHIEVIYTF
+1389 TDSNVYVEVLYTF
-1402 ADGTTASEQYQKDEG
+1402 ADGTTQTEQYQKDPG
-1417 DTGNQQILY
+1417 DTGNSQILY
-1426 EFSYSSPSNPIVG
+1426 DFSYSSPDNPIVG
-1439 MELSSSGGNWELRY
+1439 MELSSTGGSWELRY

-1461 DDPQFDYV
+1461 EDPQFDYV

-1483 TVDIEEPQQYNVT
+1483 TIDIEDPQQYNVV
-1496 SAVSNEPLFAGS
+1496 SAASNEPLYAQS
-1508 GNDLLIGDSDDNIF
+1508 GNDLLIGDSGDNIF

-1539 ELYTNGSGDL
+1539 ELYTAGSGDL
-1549 IDLNDLIED
+1549 INLNDLVED

-1566 ELLDMIEV
+1566 ELLDAIEV

-1593 QTIVIEGIT
+1593 QTIVVEGIAA
-1602 TEMGASVDL
+1602 ELAGSVDL
-1611 GNDLAILG
+1611 GNDLAVLG
-1619 ELIKNNAA
+1619 ELIKNDAA